1 MMKVINPSEIDSVI
15 GTEVGVSDWV
25 LIDQDRINKF
35 ADATMDH
42 QFIHVD
48 PEQATPVFGSTIA
61 HGFLSL
67 SLVAGIPFD
76 QEIGLVLEGTKMG
89 LNYGLD
95 KVRFLSPVPVDS
107 EVRIRMKCID
117 ISEKNPGQDFS
128 QKYQCISC
136 VFLLQN
142 LLGQDLE
149 TLPCLVHNLVPS
161 WCPLKPNQF
170 LDQKEYLQL
179 VTKTKN
185 HVQSLI
191 QIQV

>member
-48 PEQATPVFGSTIA
+48 PEQAIPVFGSTIA

-95 KVRFLSPVPVDS
+95 KVRFLSPVPVES

-117 ISEKNPGQDFS
+117 ISEKNPGQYLAKTEVTMEIKGIEKPAF
-128 QKYQCISC
+128 
-136 VFLLQN
+136 VA
-142 LLGQDLE
+142 E
-149 TLPCLVHNLVPS
+149 TLSMFVL
-161 WCPLKPNQF
+161 
-170 LDQKEYLQL
+170 
-179 VTKTKN
+179 
-185 HVQSLI
+185 
-191 QIQV
+191 

>member
-1 MMKVINPSEIDSVI
+1 MFTIVKPSEIDTVL

-25 LIDQDRINKF
+25 TIDQDRINKF

-67 SLVAGIPFD
+67 SMVAGIPFD
-76 QEIGLVLEGTKMG
+76 QEIGMVLDGTKMG

-117 ISEKNPGQDFS
+117 VTEKNPGQYLAKTEVTMEIKGVDKPAF
-128 QKYQCISC
+128 
-136 VFLLQN
+136 VA
-142 LLGQDLE
+142 E
-149 TLPCLVHNLVPS
+149 TLSMFIV
-161 WCPLKPNQF
+161 
-170 LDQKEYLQL
+170 
-179 VTKTKN
+179 
-185 HVQSLI
+185 
-191 QIQV
+191 

>member
-15 GTEVGVSDWV
+15 GTEVGVSDWI

-48 PEQATPVFGSTIA
+48 SEQATPVFGSTIA

-117 ISEKNPGQDFS
+117 ISEKNPAQYLAKTEVTMEIKGIEKPAF
-128 QKYQCISC
+128 
-136 VFLLQN
+136 VA
-142 LLGQDLE
+142 E
-149 TLPCLVHNLVPS
+149 TLSMFVL
-161 WCPLKPNQF
+161 
-170 LDQKEYLQL
+170 
-179 VTKTKN
+179 
-185 HVQSLI
+185 
-191 QIQV
+191 

>member
-1 MMKVINPSEIDSVI
+1 MFKIVKPSEIDTVL

-25 LIDQDRINKF
+25 TIDQERIDKF

-67 SLVAGIPFD
+67 SMVAGIPFD
-76 QEIGLVLEGTKMG
+76 QEIGMVLDGTKMG

-107 EVRIRMKCID
+107 KVRIRMKCID
-117 ISEKNPGQDFS
+117 VTEKNPGQYLAKTEVTMEIKGVDKPAF
-128 QKYQCISC
+128 
-136 VFLLQN
+136 VA
-142 LLGQDLE
+142 E
-149 TLPCLVHNLVPS
+149 TLSMFIV
-161 WCPLKPNQF
+161 
-170 LDQKEYLQL
+170 
-179 VTKTKN
+179 
-185 HVQSLI
+185 
-191 QIQV
+191 

>member
-1 MMKVINPSEIDSVI
+1 MRLNMMKVINPSEIDSVI

-117 ISEKNPGQDFS
+117 ISEKNPGQYLAKTEVTMEIKGIEKPAF
-128 QKYQCISC
+128 
-136 VFLLQN
+136 VA
-142 LLGQDLE
+142 E
-149 TLPCLVHNLVPS
+149 TLSMFVL
-161 WCPLKPNQF
+161 
-170 LDQKEYLQL
+170 
-179 VTKTKN
+179 
-185 HVQSLI
+185 
-191 QIQV
+191 

>member
-15 GTEVGVSDWV
+15 GTEVGVTDSL

-42 QFIHVD
+42 HFIHVD

-67 SLVAGIPFD
+67 SLVAGIPFK

-117 ISEKNPGQDFS
+117 ISEKNPGQYLAKTEVTMEIKGVEKPAF
-128 QKYQCISC
+128 
-136 VFLLQN
+136 VA
-142 LLGQDLE
+142 E
-149 TLPCLVHNLVPS
+149 TLSMFVL
-161 WCPLKPNQF
+161 
-170 LDQKEYLQL
+170 
-179 VTKTKN
+179 
-185 HVQSLI
+185 
-191 QIQV
+191 

>member
-1 MMKVINPSEIDSVI
+1 MMKVINQSEIDSVI

-117 ISEKNPGQDFS
+117 ISEKNPGQYLAKTEVTMEIKGVEKPAF
-128 QKYQCISC
+128 
-136 VFLLQN
+136 VA
-142 LLGQDLE
+142 E
-149 TLPCLVHNLVPS
+149 TLSMCVL
-161 WCPLKPNQF
+161 
-170 LDQKEYLQL
+170 
-179 VTKTKN
+179 
-185 HVQSLI
+185 
-191 QIQV
+191 

>member
-15 GTEVGVSDWV
+15 GTEVGVSDWI

-117 ISEKNPGQDFS
+117 ISEKNPGHYLAKTEVTMEIKGIEKPAF
-128 QKYQCISC
+128 
-136 VFLLQN
+136 VA
-142 LLGQDLE
+142 E
-149 TLPCLVHNLVPS
+149 TLSMFVL
-161 WCPLKPNQF
+161 
-170 LDQKEYLQL
+170 
-179 VTKTKN
+179 
-185 HVQSLI
+185 
-191 QIQV
+191 

>member
-1 MMKVINPSEIDSVI
+1 MLKIIKPSEIDSVL

-25 LIDQDRINKF
+25 TIDQDRIDKF

-67 SLVAGIPFD
+67 SLVAGIPFE
-76 QEIGLVLEGTKMG
+76 QEIGMVLEGTKMG

-95 KVRFLSPVPVDS
+95 KVRFLSPVPVNS

-117 ISEKNPGQDFS
+117 VTEKNPGQYLA
-128 QKYQCISC
+128 KTEVTMIS
-136 VFLLQN
+136 
-142 LLGQDLE
+142 LE
-149 TLPCLVHNLVPS
+149 DRQWRYWGKRSRNNRET
-161 WCPLKPNQF
+161 
-170 LDQKEYLQL
+170 QKEL
-179 VTKTKN
+179 
-185 HVQSLI
+185 LI
-191 QIQV
+191 MLKRYCQREERE

>member
-15 GTEVGVSDWV
+15 GTEVGVSDWI

-95 KVRFLSPVPVDS
+95 KVRFLSPVSVDS

-117 ISEKNPGQDFS
+117 ISEKNPGQYLAKTEVTMEIKGVEKPAF
-128 QKYQCISC
+128 
-136 VFLLQN
+136 VA
-142 LLGQDLE
+142 E
-149 TLPCLVHNLVPS
+149 TLSMFVL
-161 WCPLKPNQF
+161 
-170 LDQKEYLQL
+170 
-179 VTKTKN
+179 
-185 HVQSLI
+185 
-191 QIQV
+191 